1 MTGVPILPPL
11 AALVLFAAWGL
22 VLVLSIG
29 VWRIGQVLLGQKKA
43 NDFPSGTQH
52 GGDAYW
58 RLNRAHMNVVENLP
72 VFGALVLTGVYLQ
85 VQDTVFLIL
94 PTVVFYARVVQTL
107 IHVSSGSTF
116 AVTLRFLAYVVQ
128 VASMFLI
135 AAVVL
140 PATGLPMPW

>member
-1 MTGVPILPPL
+1 MDAVPTLPPL
-11 AALVLFAAWGL
+11 AALVLFATWAL
-22 VLVLSIG
+22 ALVLSIG
-29 VWRIGQVLLGQKKA
+29 AWRIGQVLLGQKKA

-58 RLNRAHMNVVENLP
+58 RLNRAHSNAVENLP
-72 VFGALVLTGVYLQ
+72 IFGTLVLTGAYLQ
-85 VQDTVFLIL
+85 VQDGLFLML
-94 PTVVFYARVVQTL
+94 PALVLYARVVQTL
-107 IHVSSGSTF
+107 IHVASGSAF

-140 PATGLPMPW
+140 RATGLPVPW

>member
-29 VWRIGQVLLGQKKA
+29 AWRIGQVLLGQKKA
-43 NDFPSGTQH
+43 GDFPSGTRH

-58 RLNRAHMNVVENLP
+58 RLNRAHMNVAENLP
-72 VFGALVLTGVYLQ
+72 IFGALVLTGVYLQ
-85 VQDTVFLIL
+85 VQDTAFLIL

-128 VASMFLI
+128 VASMLLI

-140 PATGLPMPW
+140 PATGLPLPW